1 MNEQSRTKLIS
12 QKTKPQN
19 QTLQA
24 SQGINHS
31 KSEQELA
38 LNELDKE
45 IGCPRCN
52 GIMELNSSFDALVYF
67 CENCSFILK
76 CN

>member
-1 MNEQSRTKLIS
+1 MNEQSRTKLIP
-12 QKTKPQN
+12 QKTEAQN

-24 SQGINHS
+24 NQGINHS
-31 KSEQELA
+31 EHELA
-38 LNELDKE
+38 LNELDRE

-52 GIMELNSSFDALVYF
+52 GIMEPNSSFDVLVYF

-76 CN
+76 SN